1 MTTAK
6 KILITRK
13 YKNLSGKSTVVS
25 YALAKDQI
33 KVSFTNQLK
42 YVYSN
47 QVTGMA
53 NIAKMKTL
61 AAAGKGLGTF
71 IAANV
76 ADKFARKAR

>member
-6 KILITRK
+6 KKFVTRK

-25 YALAKDQI
+25 YALSKDQV
-33 KVSFTNQLK
+33 KVNFTNQLK

-47 QVTGMA
+47 QITGRE
-53 NIAKMKTL
+53 NIAKMKVL

-71 IAANV
+71 IAASL